1 VKQFESELKQIP
13 TPRMQQSRIDLLEVM
28 CHDQSELT
36 FQMKNV
42 GGKALRFSTTQGDLS
57 TQLGRNKLFS
67 MLVSHR
73 PKHVWYSPECFPWCL
88 WNQYNESR
96 SMELWEQIYH
106 KRQASLWQISLGI
119 VLYRYQ
125 VSHRSHFHHEQ
136 PAGSKMKSV
145 AGMEEITNNTHCSRF
160 DMCQVG
166 NLRDP
171 VTGEAIRKRLEVHT
185 TSETLHRNLH
195 KRLCPGLHVHRQIA
209 GQTVVQGHRMPLS
222 KFTEQYPPKFARQV
236 SKIMLQSHDTPVF
249 GTETADDEEHPT
261 KKRRLGQ
268 KMNLEAIAQKFTSIN
283 WQTVMSLADRLA
295 PRVGTLIIDN
305 GPLIQQVQH
314 MCSNQTVKHV
324 VLCMEAQIDMSAP
337 TSQCSLEKLP
347 YVAWFAFV
355 GKSKMFRWTPSG
367 SHGRNSRT
375 RAFEERQCQPG

>member
-1 VKQFESELKQIP
+1 
-13 TPRMQQSRIDLLEVM
+13 M
-28 CHDQSELT
+28 
-36 FQMKNV
+36 
-42 GGKALRFSTTQGDLS
+42 TQGDLS

-67 MLVSHR
+67 MLVTHR

-88 WNQYNESR
+88 WNQFNESR
-96 SMELWEQIYH
+96 SMQLWEQIYH

-125 VSHRSHFHHEQ
+125 IAHRSHFHHEQ

-171 VTGEAIRKRLEVHT
+171 ATGEAIRKRLEVHT

-236 SKIMLQSHDTPVF
+236 VKIMFQSHDTPVL
-249 GTETADDEEHPT
+249 GTETVDDEEHPT

-268 KMNLEAIAQKFTSIN
+268 KMNLEAIAQKFTSVN
-283 WQTVMSLADRLA
+283 WQTVMSMAD
-295 PRVGTLIIDN
+295 
-305 GPLIQQVQH
+305 
-314 MCSNQTVKHV
+314 
-324 VLCMEAQIDMSAP
+324 
-337 TSQCSLEKLP
+337 
-347 YVAWFAFV
+347 
-355 GKSKMFRWTPSG
+355 
-367 SHGRNSRT
+367 
-375 RAFEERQCQPG
+375 